1 MPRCPR
7 CPDVWAKRKH
17 PGRPDTKPDG
27 LHPGC
32 LDIWASGLLPS
43 LHPGIRRLASSGQG
57 QTSGSSW
64 RAWTPARI
72 QVHLGEPRRGLNGPI
87 RASGLAWF
95 VWPETPGCTVMIPHG
110 PKRTVLYWLCGDVE
124 MTVKINDYLEGEPQ
138 RTGLPLTP
146 TCLESHHYSHHIRT
160 IRCQGVTY
168 IPFGRRFPIN
178 IGNVGGGTL

>member
-1 MPRCPR
+1 MSGQDATAIWPSGQRSLPDAPGLPGLSGLSGSNLKHRHIYFRSGQMPRCPR

-32 LDIWASGLLPS
+32 LGIWASGLLPS
-43 LHPGIRRLASSGQG
+43 LHPGIRLLASSGQG

-95 VWPETPGCTVMIPHG
+95 VWPETPGCTVMA
-110 PKRTVLYWLCGDVE
+110 V
-124 MTVKINDYLEGEPQ
+124 
-138 RTGLPLTP
+138 
-146 TCLESHHYSHHIRT
+146 SHLRVH
-160 IRCQGVTY
+160 C
-168 IPFGRRFPIN
+168 
-178 IGNVGGGTL
+178 

>member
-43 LHPGIRRLASSGQG
+43 LHPGIRLLASSGQG

-95 VWPETPGCTVMIPHG
+95 VWPETPGCTVMAESDDPPHTECSRIT
-110 PKRTVLYWLCGDVE
+110 PC
-124 MTVKINDYLEGEPQ
+124 P
-138 RTGLPLTP
+138 LPFLHSGFT
-146 TCLESHHYSHHIRT
+146 LLARIGVIRLF
-160 IRCQGVTY
+160 I
-168 IPFGRRFPIN
+168 
-178 IGNVGGGTL
+178 

>member
-43 LHPGIRRLASSGQG
+43 LHPGIRLLASSGQG

-72 QVHLGEPRRGLNGPI
+72 QAHLGEPRRGLNGPI

-95 VWPETPGCTVMIPHG
+95 VWPETPGCTVMAI
-110 PKRTVLYWLCGDVE
+110 LCNHFYFYFFAFFWPRSPRSRL
-124 MTVKINDYLEGEPQ
+124 K
-138 RTGLPLTP
+138 
-146 TCLESHHYSHHIRT
+146 
-160 IRCQGVTY
+160 QGVRSHPGVHRGHNNSHVGAPATY
-168 IPFGRRFPIN
+168 MARGCNRDGAGAR
-178 IGNVGGGTL
+178 VWWDGGWWG

>member
-43 LHPGIRRLASSGQG
+43 LHPGIRLLASSGQG

-64 RAWTPARI
+64 RAWTPAQI

-95 VWPETPGCTVMIPHG
+95 VWPETPGCTVMFNAIHG
-110 PKRTVLYWLCGDVE
+110 HNPPACIEKVVGIRGCVDDSSGAVEWGLWWRALRAVVSPTLLDTNGLSLLPWKYLCG
-124 MTVKINDYLEGEPQ
+124 
-138 RTGLPLTP
+138 
-146 TCLESHHYSHHIRT
+146 
-160 IRCQGVTY
+160 
-168 IPFGRRFPIN
+168 
-178 IGNVGGGTL
+178 